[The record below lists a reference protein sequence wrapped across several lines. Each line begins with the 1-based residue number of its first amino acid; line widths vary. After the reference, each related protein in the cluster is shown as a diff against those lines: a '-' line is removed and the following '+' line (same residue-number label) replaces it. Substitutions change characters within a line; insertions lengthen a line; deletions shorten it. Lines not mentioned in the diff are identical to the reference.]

1 MTDQHVPRTAL
12 ATALNSGADM
22 LEREL
27 ELGDRDQDLINLM
40 VNATLAR
47 LDDPTVSFDDM
58 IGDNFDT
65 LPHEVRGW
73 WSSWT

>member
-1 MTDQHVPRTAL
+1 MTDQHFPRAAL
-12 ATALNSGADM
+12 STALNSSADM

-27 ELGDRDQDLINLM
+27 LLGERDQDLINLM

-47 LDDPTVSFDDM
+47 LDDPAVPFEDMVSE
-58 IGDNFDT
+58 NFS
-65 LPHEVRGW
+65 LPREVRGW